1 MSVAFFRLLQW
12 STDNQGRGVALINGR
27 NYSHEEV
34 CRLRDELA
42 EVAQIGKTSAPAP
55 AEDARG
61 KQQ

>member
-42 EVAQIGKTSAPAP
+42 EVARIGATSEPEAG
-55 AEDARG
+55 EGARRE
-61 KQQ
+61 Q